1 MKWKFRI
8 RRFFDHRLVGIMGTI
23 VFHLFMIFL
32 FMIIQVSATYR
43 EKQDMIIVDF
53 TDETTEEEE
62 ESIPE
67 QEDRLSRTLSEEER
81 FWHNIAVNQ
90 ARAAREEFDLEEFI
104 REVRRELREEGVTRE
119 ENWNNGELV
128 NQEETVWQEAML
140 QQQQNLEEESER
152 NRLAELADRYTGP
165 TNISYYLPGRDGIHL
180 PLPIYKCIRGGTV
193 VVSIEVD
200 PEGRVVTTSID
211 RDLTPQADACLEDA
225 ALEAA
230 RKSRFSINTSAPARQ
245 QGSITYRFQE
255 QEMR

>member
-1 MKWKFRI
+1 MKLKIRI
-8 RRFFDHRLVGIMGTI
+8 RRFFNHRLYGIMGTV

-43 EKQDMIIVDF
+43 EKQDMIIIDF
-53 TDETTEEEE
+53 TTEVPEEEE
-62 ESIPE
+62 PIPE
-67 QEDRLSRTLSEEER
+67 HEERTTQTLSEEER

-90 ARAAREEFDLEEFI
+90 ARAAKEEFDLDEFI

-119 ENWNNGELV
+119 ENWDNGELV
-128 NQEETVWQEAML
+128 NQEERVWQEAML
-140 QQQQNLEEESER
+140 QQEETLDEESER
-152 NRLAELADRYTGP
+152 NRLAKLADRYTGP

-200 PEGRVVTTSID
+200 PEGRVVATSID
-211 RDLTPQADACLEDA
+211 RDLTPVADACLEDA

-230 RKSRFSINTSAPARQ
+230 RKSRFSISAPAPARQ